1 MAMTAQQSMQVQ
13 GVLTIDGKE
22 QQITARDLQLRV
34 EVQRPPAQGARGPIP
49 MGLRVTESF
58 SFSNGTLT
66 TSVTTRDQDGRV
78 TTTTTTSD
86 DDTTTTTTTTTD
98 AAGNS
103 STTIV
108 TNPK

>member
-1 MAMTAQQSMQVQ
+1 MTTTAHQSTLR

-22 QQITARDLQLRV
+22 QQIAARDLQFRA
-34 EVQRPPAQGARGPIP
+34 EFERPRAQGARGPIP
-49 MGLRVTESF
+49 MGLRVNESF

-66 TSVTTRDQDGRV
+66 TSVTIRDQDGRT

-86 DDTTTTTTTTTD
+86 DDSTTTTTTTTD
-98 AAGNS
+98 ADGNS

-108 TNPK
+108 TKP